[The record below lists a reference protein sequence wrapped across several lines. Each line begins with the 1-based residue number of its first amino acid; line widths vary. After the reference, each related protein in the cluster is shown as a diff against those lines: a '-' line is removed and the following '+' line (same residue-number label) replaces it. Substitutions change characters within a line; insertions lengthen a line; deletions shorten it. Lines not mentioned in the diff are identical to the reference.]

1 MRAVRQPRE
10 YCESLSLEHLL
21 AMFFFGHVASLALHI
36 EDRTEASGVPL
47 RYWTVLADAV
57 HCLGRCLAGAWT
69 VLYTAWDGAVQCC
82 TLPGTVTVPG
92 TVLGRCLGRPAW
104 PQAKVSF
111 LSVDGKFMIKQLGS
125 IPSVSLKRCV
135 HFSIYIR
142 TVP

>member
-1 MRAVRQPRE
+1 MRQPHE

-47 RYWTVLADAV
+47 LCRTVPAGTGRYWTVL
-57 HCLGRCLAGAWT
+57 GWT
-69 VLYTAWDGAVQCC
+69 
-82 TLPGTVTVPG
+82 
-92 TVLGRCLGRPAW
+92 GRPAW

-135 HFSIYIR
+135 YFSIS
-142 TVP
+142 VP